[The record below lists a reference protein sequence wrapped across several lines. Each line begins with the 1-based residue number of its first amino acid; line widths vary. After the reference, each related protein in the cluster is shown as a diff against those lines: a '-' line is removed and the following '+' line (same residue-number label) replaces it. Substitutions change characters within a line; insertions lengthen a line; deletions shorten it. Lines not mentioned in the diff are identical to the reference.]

1 MTPKYDLKK
10 MLEEIEEDKKVF
22 ESKPNY
28 WVSQEE
34 IKKLVAEM
42 RRRRKSGAD

>member
-1 MTPKYDLKK
+1 MMNKYDLKK

-28 WVSQEE
+28 WGSQDE
-34 IKKLVAEM
+34 IKKLAAEM
-42 RRRRKSGAD
+42 RRRRKSNAD